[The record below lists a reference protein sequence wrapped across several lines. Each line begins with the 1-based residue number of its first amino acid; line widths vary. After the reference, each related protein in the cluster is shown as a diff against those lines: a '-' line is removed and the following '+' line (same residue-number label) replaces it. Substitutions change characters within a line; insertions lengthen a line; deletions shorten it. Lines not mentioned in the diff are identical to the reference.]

1 LPGKGGIV
9 VLDTVVTPELER
21 EGVARDLIRRIQTAR
36 REAEL
41 DVSDRISLTLE
52 VSEVVAD
59 AFTAHQTMV
68 ENETLAVENSMQI
81 ASGDE
86 VIHVV
91 ATDRR

>member
-1 LPGKGGIV
+1 M
-9 VLDTVVTPELER
+9 
-21 EGVARDLIRRIQTAR
+21 
-36 REAEL
+36 
-41 DVSDRISLTLE
+41 SDRISLTLE
-52 VSEVVAD
+52 ISEAVAD

-68 ENETLAVENSMQI
+68 ENETLSVESSIQI

>member
-1 LPGKGGIV
+1 
-9 VLDTVVTPELER
+9 
-21 EGVARDLIRRIQTAR
+21 
-36 REAEL
+36 
-41 DVSDRISLTLE
+41 LE

-59 AFTAHQTMV
+59 AFTAHQSMV
-68 ENETLAVENSMQI
+68 ENETLAVKSSMQI